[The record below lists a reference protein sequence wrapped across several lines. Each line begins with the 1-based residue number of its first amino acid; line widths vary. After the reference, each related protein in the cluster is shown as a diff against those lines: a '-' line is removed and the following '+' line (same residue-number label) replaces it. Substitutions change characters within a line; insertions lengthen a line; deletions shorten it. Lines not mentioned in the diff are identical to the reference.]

1 MEDGIPMQLR
11 FCSSWS
17 SIQGINMN
25 SAAVSAVTKVS
36 IRHFVL
42 LVAKSS
48 GVYHMWQQTLW
59 PSYII

>member
-1 MEDGIPMQLR
+1 
-11 FCSSWS
+11 
-17 SIQGINMN
+17 MN

-48 GVYHMWQQTLW
+48 GVYHMWQQTL
-59 PSYII
+59 